1 MKNNLFSKGK
11 ALSLIACTLGLGN
24 GLLAQDT
31 PPLPPE
37 PPAPPIQPV
46 IDLPAVEI
54 LGTDPTALVGTSSG
68 AFTVVRSGSPTAA
81 LAVQYAIS
89 GSAVN
94 GVDYNQIKS
103 DVTIPAGFLATDIA
117 ILPISDSPNRGN
129 RTVVLTLLTNANYRL
144 RRHLK
149 ATLNLVDD
157 VFNDQAPAIALI
169 SPADGT
175 VFKLPAVITLQAT
188 ATDPDDSLL
197 KVSFYAN
204 DRGLGRVT
212 NSPYILTWTNPPS
225 GSYALFA
232 RAVDPLGKSTL
243 SAPVHITVTNAPPVI
258 KLVSPVDG
266 STVSLP
272 ANVTVQADVTDSDD
286 AVVKV
291 QIYGDNK
298 LLATLDQG
306 PYSVVWAHV
315 PPGKHS
321 VTVRATDE
329 FGAVAVA
336 SAKFSVV
343 NNPPVVN
350 LVKPASG
357 ANFPAKSTITL
368 EANASDTDGTI
379 TRVSFWA
386 SGRYLGAVSKAP
398 YTLDWKNVPAGVYSL
413 KAIAT
418 DNYGWKTESGKV
430 LISVSR

>member
-1 MKNNLFSKGK
+1 MKNHLFSKGK
-11 ALSLIACTLGLGN
+11 ALFLIVCTLGLGN
-24 GLLAQDT
+24 GLLAQDA
-31 PPLPPE
+31 PPLPPVPPI
-37 PPAPPIQPV
+37 PPA

-54 LGTDPTALVGTSSG
+54 LGTDPTALVGASSG

-81 LAVQYAIS
+81 LVVQYAIS
-89 GSAVN
+89 GTAVN
-94 GVDYNQIKS
+94 GVDYSQIKS
-103 DVTIPAGFLATDIA
+103 DVTIPAGFLATDIV
-117 ILPISDSPNRGN
+117 IVPIGDSPNRGN
-129 RTVVLTLLTNANYRL
+129 RTIILTLQTNVNYRL
-144 RRHLK
+144 REHKK

-157 VFNDQAPAIALI
+157 VFNNQAPVIALT

-175 VFKLPAVITLQAT
+175 VFKLPDVVTLQAT
-188 ATDPDDSLL
+188 ATDPDDTLL

-204 DRGLGRVT
+204 DRSLGRVT
-212 NSPYILTWTNPPS
+212 NSPYTLTWTNPPS

-258 KLVSPVDG
+258 KLLSPVDG
-266 STVSLP
+266 STVALP

-298 LLATLDQG
+298 LLATLTKA
-306 PYSVVWAHV
+306 PYSVVWTNV

-329 FGAVAVA
+329 FGVTAAA
-336 SAKFSVV
+336 SVEFSVV

-350 LVKPASG
+350 LVKPTGG

-386 SGRYLGAVSKAP
+386 SSRYLGAVSKAP
-398 YTLDWKNVPAGVYSL
+398 YTLAWKNVPAGVDSL
-413 KAIAT
+413 RAIAT
-418 DNYGWKTESGKV
+418 DNYGWKTESSKV
-430 LISVSR
+430 LISISK